1 MFCSAFA
8 ERQQMKEEIMVWKDR
23 VARLTLELQKEAADR
38 VTAEHEAA
46 EAAKQAAL
54 VREAADREASRLKQ
68 QLAESEEQNKI
79 REGSLAKV
87 STHSHCSVLMFA
99 PVVRSVC
106 CSVRRYKRGNT
117 RRTWMSSSLL
127 PLFLPGWLSLWC

>member
-1 MFCSAFA
+1 
-8 ERQQMKEEIMVWKDR
+8 MKEEIMVWKDR

-54 VREAADREASRLKQ
+54 VREAADREAARLKQ

-79 REGSLAKV
+79 REGNLVKV
-87 STHSHCSVLMFA
+87 STHSQCSVLMFA
-99 PVVRSVC
+99 LVVHSVC
-106 CSVRRYKRGNT
+106 CFVRRYKRGNT
-117 RRTWMSSSLL
+117 RRTWISRSII
-127 PLFLPGWLSLWC
+127 PLFLQG